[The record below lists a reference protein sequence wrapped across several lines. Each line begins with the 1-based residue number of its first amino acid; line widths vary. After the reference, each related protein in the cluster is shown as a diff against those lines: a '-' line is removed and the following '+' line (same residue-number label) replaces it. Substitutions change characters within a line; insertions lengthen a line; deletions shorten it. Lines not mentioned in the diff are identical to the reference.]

1 MGRLLLWPLV
11 FWGKLWGPSIS
22 QFRSLF
28 VAIILSLEPFHHLPF
43 RWPVVSWGLH
53 SHEHGRLWSEYHV
66 NFMLP
71 CSCSMCAYV
80 KFVRIYYGYIFDCDI
95 YIYKYIFNFCKYVYE
110 CIHICIYIYMYY
122 TYIQY
127 IYMYILSFPWKTI
140 ESHNV
145 FFSHWHERFFGR
157 EVLEV
162 SENMKLRK
170 SFSSQREFRC
180 SFGQMLP
187 SCSTDVRWHGWYGRK
202 KHTKQTTS
210 SLWFLIFA
218 DFYPYLGK
226 ILILTNLFQLG
237 WNHQL
242 EKDRAMANTLLVV
255 SLVEE
260 ILKWHFGLPK
270 RYLLLP

>member
-80 KFVRIYYGYIFDCDI
+80 KFVCIYYGYVFDCDI
-95 YIYKYIFNFCKYVYE
+95 YLY
-110 CIHICIYIYMYY
+110 IYIYLISANMF
-122 TYIQY
+122 TNVYIFVFIYIHLLYIHTVY
-127 IYMYILSFPWKTI
+127 IYIYIFSFAWKTI

-145 FFSHWHERFFGR
+145 FFFALARVIFWPWSFRGERKHEAAQKFLVATSPNESSAVRLVRCYLHAPQMWDDIDDMEEKNTPNRLLGACGFKYLQIFTPIWERF
-157 EVLEV
+157 
-162 SENMKLRK
+162 
-170 SFSSQREFRC
+170 SF
-180 SFGQMLP
+180 
-187 SCSTDVRWHGWYGRK
+187 W
-202 KHTKQTTS
+202 
-210 SLWFLIFA
+210 LIF
-218 DFYPYLGK
+218 FSWVET
-226 ILILTNLFQLG
+226 TN
-237 WNHQL
+237 
-242 EKDRAMANTLLVV
+242 
-255 SLVEE
+255 
-260 ILKWHFGLPK
+260 
-270 RYLLLP
+270 

>member
-95 YIYKYIFNFCKYVYE
+95 YIYLISANMCTNVYIFVF
-110 CIHICIYIYMYY
+110 IYIHVL
-122 TYIQY
+122 YIHTVY
-127 IYMYILSFPWKTI
+127 IYILSFPWKTI

-170 SFSSQREFRC
+170 SFSSQRVATRVPLFFWSDATFMLHRC
-180 SFGQMLP
+180 EMTWMIWKKKTHQ
-187 SCSTDVRWHGWYGRK
+187 TDY
-202 KHTKQTTS
+202 
-210 SLWFLIFA
+210 
-218 DFYPYLGK
+218 
-226 ILILTNLFQLG
+226 
-237 WNHQL
+237 
-242 EKDRAMANTLLVV
+242 
-255 SLVEE
+255 
-260 ILKWHFGLPK
+260 
-270 RYLLLP
+270 

>member
-80 KFVRIYYGYIFDCDI
+80 KFVCIYYGYIFDCDI
-95 YIYKYIFNFCKYVYE
+95 IYIFNFCKYVYE
-110 CIHICIYIYMYY
+110 CIHIMSIYIYY

-127 IYMYILSFPWKTI
+127 IYIHFKFSLEDHRTPQC
-140 ESHNV
+140 V
-145 FFSHWHERFFGR
+145 FFALARVIFWPWSFRGERKHEAAQKFLVATRVPLFFWSDATFM
-157 EVLEV
+157 LH
-162 SENMKLRK
+162 
-170 SFSSQREFRC
+170 RC
-180 SFGQMLP
+180 EM
-187 SCSTDVRWHGWYGRK
+187 T
-202 KHTKQTTS
+202 
-210 SLWFLIFA
+210 
-218 DFYPYLGK
+218 
-226 ILILTNLFQLG
+226 
-237 WNHQL
+237 
-242 EKDRAMANTLLVV
+242 
-255 SLVEE
+255 
-260 ILKWHFGLPK
+260 
-270 RYLLLP
+270 